1 MPHFNLFVIMGVSST
16 GKSTIGKLLSKKL
29 NLPFFDGD
37 DFHPEANITK
47 MASGKPLNDEDRHEW
62 LVTLNDLLKSKRGTG
77 AIVACSALKSSYRTL
92 LKKGIEEQ
100 LCFVYLKG
108 SFQEV
113 KSRMT
118 ERKGHFM
125 PLALLQSQFDA
136 LEEPNDAIVVSIME
150 TPDRVVQNI
159 VEQLQ

>member
-62 LVTLNDLLKSKRGTG
+62 LVTLNDLLKSKRDTG